1 MVPTGVRTIRMKPN
15 FALTLSF
22 DGIGLLHRAFPGW
35 HDVGEVALDTPDL
48 DGALAALRDK
58 GLALAKGPMLS
69 KLVIPEEQI
78 KYLTFDGQDASGE
91 ALIQAVRDHLD
102 GATPYAL
109 DDLAYDWSLEA
120 GQVHVAAVARETL
133 DEAEAFADT
142 HGFNPVSFV
151 ALPAS
156 GQFVGEPW
164 FGEATRAARHLTDG
178 DSIERDTTPVR
189 IVGPAPAPD
198 AQASAPEPSEAPT
211 IEAPEADPIPDT
223 PAELTAQADISDS
236 AGDGA
241 PKAQPD
247 TAADQAPAATDRATE
262 SGATESTSADAS
274 PPDTSLTD
282 TSADAPAAAFRSIRA
297 RRDDNPAV
305 STPRLDGV
313 ARTAPA
319 KMAETPAAP
328 VTGQPKD
335 AMSDDEVA
343 GLAASLTASL
353 DADDSAPDNDMP
365 TPDSAQ
371 GSAVSSFFTRRDA
384 KLSAPATA
392 APAPPQDEKQRMT
405 VFGARDTAAVRGKPR
420 YLGLVLTGLLL
431 LFLLAVAA
439 WASVFM
445 DDGIARLFRGDDSRE
460 IAATPEFDPPQQD
473 ATAATPAPPEQP
485 APPQQTEPAQSPI
498 AELTEDQARARY
510 AATGIWQIAPE
521 APTAPGRVTLDDF
534 YQTSIDPQ
542 VQPVDAVALPDIAK
556 TVPDTRP
563 DTPGRPP
570 AAGTRFRVDDRGL
583 VIATT
588 DGALTPQ
595 GVRVYAGRPDL
606 TPSQWPDRP
615 EAVVSALP
623 TDEVL
628 RLMEV
633 RPRVRPDNLSE
644 QNERGLLGAGGR
656 TRSELASLRPR
667 LRPESAQEAA
677 MAAAQAASAAA
688 ASAAATATPD
698 PDAVAAALAEAVQ
711 TPPDAFATATAQAVR
726 ASLKPN
732 PRPRDFEK
740 VVARAAQAARSVP
753 VSPSQKVTPSAPT
766 VTTVARAA
774 TEQNQISLRQVN
786 LIGVYGTPSDRRA
799 LVRLANGRY
808 QKVKVGDSLDGGQ
821 VAAIGDSELRYQK
834 RGRNIVLQMPRG

>member
-1 MVPTGVRTIRMKPN
+1 MGPTGVRTRRMKPN

-35 HDVGEVALDTPDL
+35 HDVGEVALDTADL
-48 DGALAALRDK
+48 DAALAALRDK
-58 GLALAKGPMLS
+58 GLALTKGPMLS
-69 KLVIPEEQI
+69 KLVIPDEQI
-78 KYLTFDGQDASGE
+78 KYLTFDGQGASDE
-91 ALIQAVRDHLD
+91 ALLQAVRDHLD

-133 DEAEAFADT
+133 DEAETFADT

-151 ALPAS
+151 ARPAT

-164 FGEATRAARHLTDG
+164 FGEATRIAHQLTDG

-189 IVGPAPAPD
+189 IVGPAPTPD
-198 AQASAPEPSEAPT
+198 AQASAPEPPEDPAPKASETDLA
-211 IEAPEADPIPDT
+211 PDT
-223 PAELTAQADISDS
+223 PGDLTAQADVSDNDNGS
-236 AGDGA
+236 AEDGA
-241 PKAQPD
+241 PMVQPD
-247 TAADQAPAATDRATE
+247 TVADQASTGPDTRATE
-262 SGATESTSADAS
+262 RTTAAPETR
-274 PPDTSLTD
+274 
-282 TSADAPAAAFRSIRA
+282 ADAPAAAFRSIRA
-297 RRDDNPAV
+297 RRDDEPAV

-319 KMAETPAAP
+319 KAATTPAAP
-328 VTGQPKD
+328 VTGQPKG
-335 AMSDDEVA
+335 AMSDAEVA

-353 DADDSAPDNDMP
+353 DADDRAPASDTPAPDA
-365 TPDSAQ
+365 AQ
-371 GSAVSSFFTRRDA
+371 SSAVSSFFTRRDA
-384 KLSAPATA
+384 KPSASATA
-392 APAPPQDEKQRMT
+392 APEAPQPEAPQDEKQRMT

-420 YLGLVLTGLLL
+420 FLGLVLTGLLL

-445 DDGIARLFRGDDSRE
+445 DDGIARLFRGDESRE
-460 IAATPEFDPPQQD
+460 IAATPDFDTPQKD
-473 ATAATPAPPEQP
+473 AAPAPAEQTDPSRDAAP
-485 APPQQTEPAQSPI
+485 AVSAPTQSPV
-498 AELTEDQARARY
+498 AELTADEARARY

-521 APTAPGRVTLDDF
+521 APTTPGRVTLDDF

-606 TPSQWPDRP
+606 TPPQWPDRP

-623 TDEVL
+623 TQEVL

-633 RPRVRPDNLSE
+633 RPKVRPDNLIE

-656 TRSELASLRPR
+656 TRTELASLRPR

-688 ASAAATATPD
+688 AATPD
-698 PDAVAAALAEAVQ
+698 PDAVTAALAEAVQ
-711 TPPDAFATATAQAVR
+711 TPDAFATATAQAVR

-732 PRPRDFEK
+732 PRPRNFER
-740 VVARAAQAARSVP
+740 VVARATQAARSAP
-753 VSPSQKVTPSAPT
+753 VSPTQKVAPSAPT

-774 TEQNQISLRQVN
+774 TDKNQISLRQVN

-808 QKVKVGDSLDGGQ
+808 KKVKVGDRLDGGQ